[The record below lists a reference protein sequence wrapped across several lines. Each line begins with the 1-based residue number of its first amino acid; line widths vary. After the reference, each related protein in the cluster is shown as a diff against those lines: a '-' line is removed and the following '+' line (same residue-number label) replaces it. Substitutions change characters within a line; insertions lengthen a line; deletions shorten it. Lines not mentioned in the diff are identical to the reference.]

1 MFSKIDQD
9 KYFNMLK
16 AVASMSS
23 LYSSQDSPLIH
34 YRFIE
39 NLFTKTSL
47 IKAELIAHKDMSF
60 DCRLENKVGVGIKT
74 FVSKSQNY
82 CFLLLSYAYLAHF
95 ALKETLQVTSGND
108 ASGTLY
114 AHDINSLHK
123 LCQIFAKINLTTE
136 KRLKYV
142 AMFSIFASNPN

>member
-39 NLFTKTSL
+39 KLFTKTSL
-47 IKAELIAHKDMSF
+47 IKAELIARKDVEIEGLKQDIIS
-60 DCRLENKVGVGIKT
+60 RENYEVT
-74 FVSKSQNY
+74 F
-82 CFLLLSYAYLAHF
+82 
-95 ALKETLQVTSGND
+95 
-108 ASGTLY
+108 
-114 AHDINSLHK
+114 
-123 LCQIFAKINLTTE
+123 
-136 KRLKYV
+136 
-142 AMFSIFASNPN
+142 